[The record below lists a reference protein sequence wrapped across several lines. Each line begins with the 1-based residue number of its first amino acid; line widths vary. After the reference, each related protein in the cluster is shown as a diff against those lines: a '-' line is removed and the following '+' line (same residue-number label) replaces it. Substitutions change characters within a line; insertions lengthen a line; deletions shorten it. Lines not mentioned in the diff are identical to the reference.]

1 MADIL
6 EFGQLCRITQAT
18 ERMAKVVGQSVP
30 LAAYNQVVDL
40 HNDLVQRYDALAE
53 KYRVAN
59 HDLDVMEKN
68 RNEWQTWGR
77 ETRDL
82 WRGRA
87 EKAEARVVALEAEL
101 KAKGNRS

>member
-18 ERMAKVVGQSVP
+18 ERMAQAAGKSVP

-40 HNDLVQRYDALAE
+40 HNDLVMRYDVLAE
-53 KYRVAN
+53 KHRVAN
-59 HDLDVMEKN
+59 HDLDVMEQN

-82 WRGRA
+82 WRDRA
-87 EKAEARVVALEAEL
+87 EKAEARVAVLEAKL
-101 KAKGNRS
+101 KAKGNGS

>member
-18 ERMAKVVGQSVP
+18 ERMAQAAGKSVP

-53 KYRVAN
+53 KYAVAN
-59 HDLDVMEKN
+59 RGLDEMEKN
-68 RNEWQTWGR
+68 RDEWQAWGR
-77 ETRDL
+77 RMRDKLRKRAEAAETRV
-82 WRGRA
+82 A
-87 EKAEARVVALEAEL
+87 ELEAKL